1 MLIATGVTQV
11 IAANDLPS
19 GLWVLND
26 LPQKETVFLI
36 IGGIFAFSLTWLSLK
51 YEKWYSGGAALVAA
65 GLYSSVIF
73 FRISAVKETGLAYS
87 VLAGFLFIAMFGLR
101 AKFIF
106 LTKIEQLFLK
116 ATVFFIFFLLVATI
130 LSPVPGQS
138 YTYVLY
144 IFVMIF
150 LAMLVSLKLETYIGL
165 KTAAWIILF
174 FGAGLPVVFAIIEA
188 IGIYNGFDINAVL
201 LYRLHPTEMGGAN
214 LIARSV
220 LVGAPFGVALLL
232 IEKSL
237 ERLKWI
243 YKATLILLEILIL
256 VVIIYA
262 LSWEGFF
269 AWLVAFSFF
278 VILVCWKKIQ
288 VYWSTIATRFVVR
301 VAIIAC
307 VILIITGVLFVGFRL
322 APSLNPY
329 SFNGRFA
336 HWVGAISAINRHPFL
351 GGGPDN
357 EYLYS
362 MFANN
367 VALINESQ
375 GFIDDPLSVINFRSG
390 ILKLHGHNL
399 VLETIAFTGLIGFVS
414 AAVMLCIL
422 IWIGF
427 MTWKQGNPVH
437 KVIAAAC
444 LAGIFGELAWSM
456 LDVMRETPPFFSF
469 PVWAIIGLLLA
480 TFRVSR
486 SKIIE
491 TKRYRISNFESKPSR
506 IFFGFVLIIVFLP
519 ALASNQY
526 SSGFLAFQEHRWQDA
541 AKNFQIASVV
551 NPLSA
556 HYRWMLSKVDLEIG
570 QTKQATENI
579 EKAISLKRGYSPYL
593 TQAGWLAW
601 LQGDLESTNAYF
613 EEAIANDPLEGWTPG
628 LHANLGLLRANQG
641 RWSEAYELFA
651 KSFEYHPDLA
661 GELYWLK
668 IQLADGTF
676 AVVLDPVYYRESLA
690 ADLNIR
696 LMSHLGKSNIT
707 ARQFNQSLNGGD
719 YLNIDSVFD
728 VLNTHYLSGKN
739 ENDPEAHLILA
750 AGAEAARLSG
760 LYDRAEDA
768 YLNYQTVR
776 PNSAYGYR
784 GMALIY
790 SEQNRFDEAQL
801 WLEKAV
807 DVSPK
812 NIDSKRLLSLV
823 QLNLQEPDKAA
834 ETLSL
839 TTAIASS
846 DSFHLMSFNVDILD
860 AWQQVYSALGE
871 SEKAR
876 QALEWISKIRA
887 TPEDFLALANDDS
900 IDGTSIEKT
909 GNCWK
914 AYDALVKNWVR
925 PYDSR
930 LWSVATCIAKS
941 GENEKQIEIHIDSVG
956 SDFIHQIM
964 LGHIARLRNQ
974 PEKAVENYFLAT
986 ESRKNESAPHYFL
999 GETYLLLNMTEDA
1012 EKEFFLAA
1020 NLDPYESLPLL
1031 ALGRLYES
1039 KENYSDALA
1048 AYQEAVARTPG
1059 WGEAQL
1065 AMGNYY
1071 LKSGNFSEAVPYFGL
1086 AQKVE
1091 GNIFRDTVYD
1101 FVSNLAKANLSD
1113 TVYKGFIKATYFQI
1127 NGDRKTTIFMHPD
1140 SFAEYEIN
1148 LPVLK
1153 TGEELYLN
1161 FWTGLSPEV
1170 WNQAGDGVNFVI
1182 ILEDGINSQEIFST
1196 YMDPKQNIEDR
1207 NWRLEKINLSA
1218 YQGKGIKLKFMTTS
1232 GPNNDDRFDW
1242 AGWGDPAIIIDN
1254 HSSSVP

>member
-1 MLIATGVTQV
+1 
-11 IAANDLPS
+11 
-19 GLWVLND
+19 
-26 LPQKETVFLI
+26 
-36 IGGIFAFSLTWLSLK
+36 
-51 YEKWYSGGAALVAA
+51 
-65 GLYSSVIF
+65 
-73 FRISAVKETGLAYS
+73 
-87 VLAGFLFIAMFGLR
+87 
-101 AKFIF
+101 
-106 LTKIEQLFLK
+106 
-116 ATVFFIFFLLVATI
+116 
-130 LSPVPGQS
+130 
-138 YTYVLY
+138 
-144 IFVMIF
+144 
-150 LAMLVSLKLETYIGL
+150 
-165 KTAAWIILF
+165 
-174 FGAGLPVVFAIIEA
+174 
-188 IGIYNGFDINAVL
+188 
-201 LYRLHPTEMGGAN
+201 
-214 LIARSV
+214 
-220 LVGAPFGVALLL
+220 
-232 IEKSL
+232 
-237 ERLKWI
+237 
-243 YKATLILLEILIL
+243 
-256 VVIIYA
+256 
-262 LSWEGFF
+262 
-269 AWLVAFSFF
+269 
-278 VILVCWKKIQ
+278 
-288 VYWSTIATRFVVR
+288 
-301 VAIIAC
+301 
-307 VILIITGVLFVGFRL
+307 
-322 APSLNPY
+322 
-329 SFNGRFA
+329 
-336 HWVGAISAINRHPFL
+336 
-351 GGGPDN
+351 
-357 EYLYS
+357 
-362 MFANN
+362 
-367 VALINESQ
+367 
-375 GFIDDPLSVINFRSG
+375 
-390 ILKLHGHNL
+390 
-399 VLETIAFTGLIGFVS
+399 
-414 AAVMLCIL
+414 
-422 IWIGF
+422 
-427 MTWKQGNPVH
+427 
-437 KVIAAAC
+437 
-444 LAGIFGELAWSM
+444 
-456 LDVMRETPPFFSF
+456 
-469 PVWAIIGLLLA
+469 
-480 TFRVSR
+480 
-486 SKIIE
+486 
-491 TKRYRISNFESKPSR
+491 
-506 IFFGFVLIIVFLP
+506 
-519 ALASNQY
+519 
-526 SSGFLAFQEHRWQDA
+526 
-541 AKNFQIASVV
+541 
-551 NPLSA
+551 
-556 HYRWMLSKVDLEIG
+556 
-570 QTKQATENI
+570 
-579 EKAISLKRGYSPYL
+579 
-593 TQAGWLAW
+593 
-601 LQGDLESTNAYF
+601 
-613 EEAIANDPLEGWTPG
+613 
-628 LHANLGLLRANQG
+628 
-641 RWSEAYELFA
+641 
-651 KSFEYHPDLA
+651 
-661 GELYWLK
+661 
-668 IQLADGTF
+668 
-676 AVVLDPVYYRESLA
+676 
-690 ADLNIR
+690 
-696 LMSHLGKSNIT
+696 
-707 ARQFNQSLNGGD
+707 RQFNQSINGGD

-728 VLNTHYLSGKN
+728 VLNTHYLAGKN

-930 LWSVATCIAKS
+930 LWFVATCIAKS

-956 SDFIHQIM
+956 SDFIHKIM

-1071 LKSGNFSEAVPYFGL
+1071 LKSGNFSEAVPYFAL

-1140 SFAEYEIN
+1140 SFSEYEIN

-1153 TGEELYLN
+1153 TGEKLYLN

-1207 NWRLEKINLSA
+1207 DWRLEKINLSA
-1218 YQGKGIKLKFMTTS
+1218 YQGKGIKLKFTTTS

-1242 AGWGDPAIIIDN
+1242 AGWGDPAIIIDD